1 MSLAEHLTAES
12 VKKALLECANPENVA
27 QLQRFFKTGPG
38 EYGEGD
44 VFIGVRVPDNRR
56 VCRQAKNLSLSEVQE
71 LMNSPVH
78 EHRLA
83 AVITMVGQ
91 DKKADRGQ
99 QMQIFDAYVKNL
111 KAGRINSW
119 DIIDVS
125 AEYIVGAETD
135 SLGSIDLLR
144 RLAGSESIWQR
155 RVAIIST
162 FHYIKRGKHEPTLE
176 LALKLLHDNHDLIQK
191 ATGWM
196 LREVGKRVDE
206 QVLRSFLD
214 EHSSRMPRIML
225 RYAIERL
232 DEPVRQNYLN
242 KRSGV

>member
-1 MSLAEHLTAES
+1 MAQTEYSTAES
-12 VKKALLECANPENVA
+12 VKEALSEYAYPANVA

-44 VFIGVRVPDNRR
+44 VFIGVRVPDTRR
-56 VCRQAKNLSLSEVQE
+56 VCRRAQNLPLIEVQE
-71 LMNSPVH
+71 LLNSPVH

-83 AVITMVGQ
+83 AVIILVVQ
-91 DKKADRGQ
+91 YKKADRGQ
-99 QMQIFDAYVKNL
+99 QKQIFDAYVKNL

-135 SLGSIDLLR
+135 TLGSIDLLR
-144 RLAGSESIWQR
+144 QLAENDSIWER
-155 RVAIIST
+155 RTAIMST
-162 FHYIKRGKHEPTLE
+162 FHYIKRGEHEPTLE
-176 LALKLLHDNHDLIQK
+176 LALKLLHDKHDLIQK

-214 EHSSRMPRIML
+214 EHASTMPRTML

-232 DEPVRQNYLN
+232 NEPVRQNYLN
-242 KRSGV
+242 RRSGV